1 MGGDVICLAVELPSV
16 SVPQGLD
23 LEPERD
29 SQPSDVAPGVR
40 QLPWRGGR
48 TALNLPS
55 VCLTKA
61 STEAIR
67 DRVLLLPGRAT

>member
-40 QLPWRGGR
+40 QLPWRGGEDG
-48 TALNLPS
+48 P
-55 VCLTKA
+55 
-61 STEAIR
+61 
-67 DRVLLLPGRAT
+67 